1 LIVIKSETIAR
12 ELLDK
17 RSADY
22 SSRPVIRTN
31 ELYAL
36 SVFIQSVLYQL
47 MMQDWTGFQYFAP
60 SVWGDFKTASQDL
73 SSSPQ
78 GRSLGLLP

>member
-1 LIVIKSETIAR
+1 DLIVIKSETIAW

-17 RSADY
+17 HSADY
-22 SSRPVIRTN
+22 SSCPVIHTN

-47 MMQDWTGFQYFAP
+47 MMPGFQYFAP
-60 SVWGDFKTASQDL
+60 SIWGDFKTASQDL

-78 GRSLGLLP
+78 G